1 MVELQSIFRKAYWSL
16 AAGGLFYV
24 LVVYA
29 LTYPIVQRFALYV
42 HKVNPTRWQDINL
55 VESFGF
61 LKTQVQPFNLVTPDN
76 ETLYAWHL
84 LPLQLC
90 KEHEDDLHENE
101 RYGPAEDYTKTSA
114 FKLLAHDPNARVV
127 VNFHGNAAHLAS
139 AQRPDI
145 YRQLLGLST
154 PSHPVHVFAL
164 DYRGFGLSTGSPTE
178 EGLITDGVALINYLT
193 AGPLRIPPSRIIIM
207 GQSLGTA
214 VTAAVAERF
223 AFGSSDPTALQPA
236 LTNPE
241 PFAGVIL
248 LASFSNVPSLVD
260 SYSVK
265 GITPPML
272 APLSAYPGIKDYA
285 KRQIVDRWD
294 TAARVARLSGVSNNN
309 STTTTTTTGKD
320 HHPAPAYVEQ
330 GLNLFIVHAANDV
343 EIPWQEGR
351 RVWAAATGEAVENSP
366 GKIVVSTRDSAGGPN
381 EVQIWESSSATD
393 SAVVKRVRWER
404 VAYGGHNRVATFS
417 VAALAVLR
425 AFDG

>member
-1 MVELQSIFRKAYWSL
+1 MAELQPIFRKAFWSL
-16 AAGGLFYV
+16 AASGL
-24 LVVYA
+24 LYA
-29 LTYPIVQRFALYV
+29 LFVFALTFPVVQRFALYV
-42 HKVNPTRWQDINL
+42 HKVNPTRWQDVNL

-61 LKTQVQPFNLVTPDN
+61 LKTQVQPFNLATPDN

-84 LPLQLC
+84 LPLHLC
-90 KEHEDDLHENE
+90 KEHEDELHANE

-114 FKLLAHDPNARVV
+114 FKLLANDPNARVV
-127 VNFHGNAAHLAS
+127 VSFHGNAAHLAS
-139 AQRPDI
+139 AQRPEI

-154 PSHPVHVFAL
+154 PSQPVHVFAI

-178 EGLITDGVALINYLT
+178 EGLITDGVALLNYLT
-193 AGPLRIPPSRIIIM
+193 AGPFRIPPSRIVIM

-223 AFGSSDPTALQPA
+223 AFGSSDPAAAQPT
-236 LTNPE
+236 LKDPE

-248 LASFSNVPSLVD
+248 LASFSNVPSLIE
-260 SYSVK
+260 SYSLK

-272 APLSAYPGIKDYA
+272 SPLSAYPGIKDWA
-285 KRQIVDRWD
+285 KGHIVDRWD
-294 TAARVARLSGVSNNN
+294 TAARVARLSGV
-309 STTTTTTTGKD
+309 TKTGKD
-320 HHPAPAYVEQ
+320 HPSPAYAEK
-330 GLNLFIVHAANDV
+330 GLNMFIVHAANDV

-351 RVWAAATGEAVENSP
+351 RVWAAATGEAVHDSP
-366 GKIVVSTRDSAGGPN
+366 GEVVLSKKDSSGPT
-381 EVQIWESSSATD
+381 EVQIWESRSHSDNT
-393 SAVVKRVRWER
+393 VIKRVRWER